1 MYPHPMP
8 RNWRHP
14 AAIVAI
20 LLLAG
25 CDFSKIPGNF
35 GAKDQALAADA
46 PLKTGCAAAADAFN
60 TLAKNSLDKEAI
72 GAFTEPFCEE
82 KFLSDYP
89 DAMIPDRGTGI
100 LGFTNPLEISYD
112 NLEHCARRSEE
123 KFYECKPAA
132 GSIALLPDD
141 RLVYFNALENT
152 ENAEFNTFKEG
163 GDITVNDQTRVMALG
178 ANGVASWIRP
188 LTNDAGAVNPTIQPG
203 AGTNF
208 PFVGNVNIGVTPDD
222 AANNDGALFCA
233 HLINMH
239 DGRVLAAGGTDYYT
253 ELGLVELEGLKS
265 TRIFDPK
272 TNDWT
277 QADPMSWGR
286 WYPTMTTLV
295 NGNIFVASGV
305 RKLIKP
311 VYLDRPQDS
320 GRNETHTEIFQSACN
335 EGRGKW
341 TDNGASGQKSL
352 PLFPRLHL
360 LPNNNVYYAAGGQA
374 FNPLGQSYDEA
385 LWNFAAVYDPAA
397 NVWTNI
403 GIPGLNSPLPGFRGS
418 ATSVMMPLVPDAE
431 GRYNQAE
438 FLTMGGV
445 YLLSPGSYVAFA
457 HSRIDTLT
465 LGNDDIALASRNTGP
480 LNQTRWYGQGVLL
493 PTGQVMVFSGADVD
507 EVVLPGTEAPRMVP
521 EMFDPVTE
529 TWSTMATQGKAR
541 TYHNTA
547 LLMADGRVLVGGH
560 SPIPFGY
567 AVHFDVPLRAPQGRD
582 PTFEIFS
589 PPYMFKPRPTINS
602 VSANSAAPG
611 SSLTITTPDAATVA
625 DGGQVVLVRRT
636 AITHLV
642 DGDQRNVVLPITG
655 NSGNSLTVQLPNN
668 DPAQNQ
674 AVLPPG
680 HYMLFIV
687 SKGSDGPVPSVSAPL
702 QVTGADLSCR

>member
-1 MYPHPMP
+1 MRTTHL
-8 RNWRHP
+8 RGWILLS
-14 AAIVAI
+14 AATT

-25 CDFSKIPGNF
+25 CDISKLPGSIDKAQPAATAD
-35 GAKDQALAADA
+35 AKTGCALAADSY
-46 PLKTGCAAAADAFN
+46 N
-60 TLAKNSLDKEAI
+60 TLANGGADKETK

-89 DAMIPDRGTGI
+89 DADIPERGAGTVGV
-100 LGFTNPLEISYD
+100 TNPLPVPYQ
-112 NLEHCARRSEE
+112 NLEHCARRSED

-152 ENAEFNTFKEG
+152 ENAEFNAFKEA
-163 GDITVNDQTRVMALG
+163 GDITVNDQSRVLQLG
-178 ANGVASWIRP
+178 ANGVANWSRP
-188 LTNDAGAVNPTIQPG
+188 SHNDAGASNPVIQPG
-203 AGTNF
+203 AGQHY

-233 HLINMH
+233 HLVNLY

-320 GRNETHTEIFQSACN
+320 ARNETHTEIFQAGCN
-335 EGRGKW
+335 EGRGRW
-341 TDNGASGQKSL
+341 SDNGAAGQKSL

-360 LPNNNVYYAAGGQA
+360 LPNNQVFYAAAGQS

-385 LWNFAAVYDPAA
+385 LWNFASAYDPAT
-397 NVWTNI
+397 NTWTNL
-403 GIPGLNSPLPGFRGS
+403 GIPGLNSILPGFRGS
-418 ATSVMMPLVPDAE
+418 TSNIMMPLVPDAD
-431 GRYNQAE
+431 GKYNKAE

-457 HSRIDTLT
+457 QSRMDTADLSGGGMD
-465 LGNDDIALASRNTGP
+465 LSSRNTGS
-480 LNQTRWYGQGVLL
+480 LNQSRWYGQGVLL
-493 PTGQVMVFSGADVD
+493 PTGQVMLFSGADLD
-507 EVVLPGTEAPRMVP
+507 EVVLPGTEAPRMEP
-521 EMFDPVTE
+521 EMFDPATE
-529 TWSTMATQGKAR
+529 TWSVMAKQGHAR
-541 TYHNTA
+541 TYHNSA
-547 LLMADGRVLVGGH
+547 LLLPDGRVLVGGH

-567 AVHFDVPLRAPQGRD
+567 AVFVDVPLRAPQGRD
-582 PTFEIFS
+582 PTFEIYS
-589 PPYMFKPRPTINS
+589 PPYMFKPRPVIS
-602 VSANSAAPG
+602 SLSASSAAPG
-611 SSLTITTPDAATVA
+611 ASLTINTPDAAAVA
-625 DGGQVVLVRRT
+625 KDGYVVLVRRT

-642 DGDQRNVVLPITG
+642 DGDQRNVVLRITG
-655 NSGNSLTVQLPNN
+655 SNASSLTVQLPDN
-668 DPAQNQ
+668 DAAQNQ
-674 AVLPPG
+674 AVIPPG
-680 HYMLFIV
+680 HYLVFV
-687 SKGSDGPVPSVSAPL
+687 VKKNGAELAPSVSANL
-702 QVTGADLSCR
+702 LISGADLGCH